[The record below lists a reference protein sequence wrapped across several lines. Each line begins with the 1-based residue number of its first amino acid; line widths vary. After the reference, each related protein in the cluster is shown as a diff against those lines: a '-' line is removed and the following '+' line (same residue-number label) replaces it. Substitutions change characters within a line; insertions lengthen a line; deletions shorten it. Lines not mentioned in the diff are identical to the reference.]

1 MYEQWLE
8 AEQKWIGEYC
18 SKTKRK
24 MVLKVVP
31 AVLIILTVLFG
42 LMDLV
47 NGNTEIKILLENA
60 MGGFMIG
67 VIVCAV
73 YLVIVLPKLSPKRYI
88 KKIEKAVRQL
98 ELSES
103 EKGQLAQELLS
114 AEKDPK
120 RTISFLI
127 NGHGSKDTPARFV
140 CSEHYAMLE
149 GSYPY
154 AIIVKLSDIERI
166 RTSEEEKSR
175 SIRRGGIIT
184 TEYFTLYTI
193 GFYRKDRASRG
204 LSEEELPDEA
214 MGFFASEIRDKAAA
228 LLGVE
233 ESGVYIG
240 GVKRR

>member
-8 AEQKWIGEYC
+8 AERQWIGEYC
-18 SKTKRK
+18 SKIKRK
-24 MVLKVVP
+24 TILRIVP

-42 LMDLV
+42 LIDIA

-67 VIVCAV
+67 VIVCTI
-73 YLVIVLPKLSPKRYI
+73 YLAIVLPRLSPKQYI
-88 KKIEKAVRQL
+88 KKIEKAVKQIK
-98 ELSES
+98 LSES
-103 EKGQLAQELLS
+103 EKEQLAQEFLS

-120 RTISFLI
+120 RTISFWI

-140 CSEHYAMLE
+140 CSEHYVMLE

-154 AIIVKLSDIERI
+154 AIIIKLSDIEEI
-166 RTSEEEKSR
+166 HTSEEEKSR
-175 SIRRGGIIT
+175 SIRRGGVIT

-193 GFYRKDRASRG
+193 GFYRKDRAERG
-204 LSEEELPDEA
+204 LSEEEFPDEA
-214 MGFFASEIRDKAAA
+214 MGFFSSEIRDKAAA